1 MSEYKPDRW
10 VLVKLEP
17 QEDPK
22 LDTYYRVFAT
32 WYGGFANGESWK
44 LSSGIKT
51 STLKEDNFY
60 SMLQSSGSTYRCHKE
75 SYGTS
80 AWSFGVLSNIIENSR
95 DFVKMT
101 MLSEEEAISF
111 LETLNA

>member
-32 WYGGFANGESWK
+32 WYGGFAHGEAWK
-44 LSSGIKT
+44 LSSGVE
-51 STLKEDNFY
+51 SCSLKGDFY
-60 SMLQSSGSTYRCHKE
+60 SIPQSSGSTYICHKE

-80 AWSFGVLSNIIENSR
+80 VWSFAMLSNIIDDSK
-95 DFVKMT
+95 DFVKIT
-101 MLSEEEAISF
+101 MLSEEEAINF

>member
-32 WYGGFANGESWK
+32 WYGGFVHGESWK
-44 LSSGIKT
+44 LSSGVE
-51 STLKEDNFY
+51 SSSLKDNFY
-60 SMLQSSGSTYRCHKE
+60 SMPQSSGSTYICHKG

-80 AWSFGVLSNIIENSR
+80 GWSFGVLSNIIDKSK
-95 DFVKMT
+95 DFVKIT
-101 MLSEEEAISF
+101 ILKEKDALLL
-111 LETLNA
+111 LEKMDA